1 MCLVK
6 IPPINLFIVI
16 VIKLH
21 GRKSQIF
28 NPYTCWVICKF
39 FFTKIFNILREKREL
54 LFMLNLLHRQA
65 SQNGVQKAC
74 FIPIF
79 DSGQVVEL
87 IFERVI

>member
-21 GRKSQIF
+21 GRKSQIL

-39 FFTKIFNILREKREL
+39 FLTKIFDILREKREL
-54 LFMLNLLHRQA
+54 LFMLNLLHCQT

-74 FIPIF
+74 FIPVF

-87 IFERVI
+87 VFERVI